1 VLLAGSAAVAPVIG
15 SILPTVLFVG
25 LVLAGVVGVMSL
37 VSRQGVYDEIER
49 GGPTVEREGDEAG
62 EQDGSSSAVAADSER
77 ELEIRQMLEARN
89 ARIVRGGGTPLDVEG
104 EIARLAQSGAPDA
117 AAAAPSESAQA
128 AERSERELEIRQ
140 MLEARNAR
148 IVRGGGQPL
157 DVEAEVMRL
166 TDGSP
171 GRGVLGPDDRV

>member
-1 VLLAGSAAVAPVIG
+1 VP
-15 SILPTVLFVG
+15 
-25 LVLAGVVGVMSL
+25 
-37 VSRQGVYDEIER
+37 
-49 GGPTVEREGDEAG
+49 
-62 EQDGSSSAVAADSER
+62 
-77 ELEIRQMLEARN
+77 
-89 ARIVRGGGTPLDVEG
+89 
-104 EIARLAQSGAPDA
+104 
-117 AAAAPSESAQA
+117 PSESAQA